1 MPEEQ
6 KKIPLWTIF
15 LRFLVIGA
23 TSFGGFMALVSM
35 VQREVVERKKWLSN
49 DILLD
54 AVSVA
59 SFLPG
64 PLAVNVVA
72 FSGYRLRGMWGALLS
87 MTAVLLPTF
96 ALIVI
101 LSRLY
106 FSYGQMPG
114 VSRAF
119 DGIIPGV
126 CAVVAAVA
134 LDMGRRQIR
143 SWAQGLI
150 LLASF
155 LIITF
160 FGGFYSTL
168 FIMIAGALIGTL
180 FFRESQTAD
189 VRISHVSINELR
201 AFIQT
206 NLLFLLAFAAL
217 LFVVILLPWMIPIA
231 DGSELKLYRQ
241 LALTFSPVS
250 LTLFGGGYVFI
261 PMLQQ
266 LVVEQL
272 QWLNTREFADGIALG
287 QVTPGPIMISA
298 AFVGY
303 KIAGTIGAAVATVA
317 MFLPPALLMLLV
329 SDLLES
335 LKGNSKVISAFRGLR
350 PAVIGM
356 IAAAAVSLAR
366 SAPHDLRALGIG
378 LVVFFLIARFKI
390 SAAYLIPLSA
400 IAGLLLFSN

>member
-1 MPEEQ
+1 
-6 KKIPLWTIF
+6 
-15 LRFLVIGA
+15 
-23 TSFGGFMALVSM
+23 MALVSM
-35 VQREVVERKKWLSN
+35 VQREVVERKKWLDN
-49 DILLD
+49 EVLLD
-54 AVSVA
+54 AISVA

-72 FSGYRLRGMWGALLS
+72 FSGYRMRGMPGALLS

-96 ALIVI
+96 LLIVV
-101 LSRLY
+101 LSGLY
-106 FSYGQMPG
+106 FSYGQLPE

-119 DGIIPGV
+119 YGIIPAV
-126 CAVVAAVA
+126 SAVVAAVA
-134 LDMGRRQIR
+134 FQMGARQV
-143 SWAQGLI
+143 GN
-150 LLASF
+150 LLQAGIMLVSF
-155 LIITF
+155 LVIVLI
-160 FGGFYSTL
+160 GGFYSTL
-168 FIMIAGALIGTL
+168 LIMIFGALAGLFLFRESKETDIRDSRISAGALRS
-180 FFRESQTAD
+180 FMQDNSR
-189 VRISHVSINELR
+189 
-201 AFIQT
+201 
-206 NLLFLLAFAAL
+206 FLLGFSAL
-217 LFVVILLPWMIPIA
+217 LLLIIVLPWISPLA
-231 DGSELKLYRQ
+231 DGSELNMYRQ

-272 QWLNTREFADGIALG
+272 QWLSAREFADGIALG
-287 QVTPGPIMISA
+287 QVTPGPILISA

-303 KIAGTIGAAVATVA
+303 KMAGTGGAAVATMA

-329 SDLLES
+329 SGLIES
-335 LKGNSKVISAFRGLR
+335 IKGNSKVISAFRGLR

-378 LVVFFLIARFKI
+378 LVVFILITRFKI

-400 IAGLLLFSN
+400 IAGLLLFRN